1 MVLFLHYSYSTPGLL
16 RGIHVCLPYYRRT
29 HTIKPAPRTT
39 PPAATPRLLLGRG
52 SRRPSAIGTPRLAA
66 GRCVKRFALAA
77 IEFVAFCEPWSRRLR
92 SSRRRSPSPRPSAR
106 ASNPVSPVG
115 RPVRFHLILITNQ
128 PRPPES
134 SVERVKAGLKPTR
147 AWSPRA
153 VYYGLG
159 TRVARFETRPRT
171 GRPAGSCLRRP
182 LPTPGRSS
190 SLAPL
195 RPLPIWSPALRQPG
209 PTPSSRPLLPSQE
222 MASAAAPAAPSSAE
236 DAEEGLR
243 WRKDEWAGGHAF
255 ASAATGGGGGAGTTG
270 SCKVRA
276 S

>member
-1 MVLFLHYSYSTPGLL
+1 MLL
-16 RGIHVCLPYYRRT
+16 
-29 HTIKPAPRTT
+29 
-39 PPAATPRLLLGRG
+39 
-52 SRRPSAIGTPRLAA
+52 
-66 GRCVKRFALAA
+66 
-77 IEFVAFCEPWSRRLR
+77 FCEPWSRRLR

-159 TRVARFETRPRT
+159 TRVAWFETRPRTGRRT

-195 RPLPIWSPALRQPG
+195 RPLPIWSPARRGPG
-209 PTPSSRPLLPSQE
+209 PTPSSRPLLPPLPPRE
-222 MASAAAPAAPSSAE
+222 MAS
-236 DAEEGLR
+236 
-243 WRKDEWAGGHAF
+243 GG
-255 ASAATGGGGGAGTTG
+255 SPRRPLLSRGRGGGTPMAEGRMGRRPRPRFR
-270 SCKVRA
+270 SYRRRRRRR
-276 S
+276 SDRLM

>member
-1 MVLFLHYSYSTPGLL
+1 M
-16 RGIHVCLPYYRRT
+16 
-29 HTIKPAPRTT
+29 
-39 PPAATPRLLLGRG
+39 
-52 SRRPSAIGTPRLAA
+52 
-66 GRCVKRFALAA
+66 
-77 IEFVAFCEPWSRRLR
+77 
-92 SSRRRSPSPRPSAR
+92 
-106 ASNPVSPVG
+106 
-115 RPVRFHLILITNQ
+115 VRFYLILITNQ

-209 PTPSSRPLLPSQE
+209 PTPSSPDLLPPLPSREMASGGRPLLSR
-222 MASAAAPAAPSSAE
+222 
-236 DAEEGLR
+236 GR
-243 WRKDEWAGGHAF
+243 
-255 ASAATGGGGGAGTTG
+255 GGGTPMAEGRMGRRPRPRFR
-270 SCKVRA
+270 SYRRRRRRRRR
-276 S
+276 SDRLM

>member
-1 MVLFLHYSYSTPGLL
+1 M
-16 RGIHVCLPYYRRT
+16 
-29 HTIKPAPRTT
+29 
-39 PPAATPRLLLGRG
+39 
-52 SRRPSAIGTPRLAA
+52 
-66 GRCVKRFALAA
+66 
-77 IEFVAFCEPWSRRLR
+77 
-92 SSRRRSPSPRPSAR
+92 
-106 ASNPVSPVG
+106 
-115 RPVRFHLILITNQ
+115 VRFYLILITNQ

-195 RPLPIWSPALRQPG
+195 RPLPIWSPAKCGANDKTVKANICDPIFQISPLRQPG

-222 MASAAAPAAPSSAE
+222 MASAAAPAALSSAE

-243 WRKDEWAGGHAF
+243 WRKAEWAGGHAF

>member
-1 MVLFLHYSYSTPGLL
+1 MVWVRGL
-16 RGIHVCLPYYRRT
+16 P
-29 HTIKPAPRTT
+29 
-39 PPAATPRLLLGRG
+39 
-52 SRRPSAIGTPRLAA
+52 
-66 GRCVKRFALAA
+66 
-77 IEFVAFCEPWSRRLR
+77 
-92 SSRRRSPSPRPSAR
+92 
-106 ASNPVSPVG
+106 
-115 RPVRFHLILITNQ
+115 
-128 PRPPES
+128 
-134 SVERVKAGLKPTR
+134 GLKPDHVQGDPQVP
-147 AWSPRA
+147 A
-153 VYYGLG
+153 LG
-159 TRVARFETRPRT
+159 
-171 GRPAGSCLRRP
+171 RRP

-243 WRKDEWAGGHAF
+243 WRKAEWAGGHAL